1 MNLTPRQLKIVRFIR
16 DYVAEHEI
24 PPTMQE
30 IADHLGVSR
39 PTVFEHIEALEAR
52 GAIRRQRTI
61 SRGIELA
68 PELAA
73 EMRPVRLAG
82 LRLPLVGRIAAGR
95 PIEAVEETEVLDVE
109 TLFRGRVGETFALQ
123 VRGNSM
129 IDEQIR
135 DGDYVIVEKRDD
147 ASNGET
153 VVALID
159 DSEATLKKFYRD
171 LGRIRLQPANPT
183 MEPIFVEAD
192 RVSIQGVVIGVLRKY

>member
-1 MNLTPRQLKIVRFIR
+1 MNLTPRQLEIVRFIR

-52 GAIRRQRTI
+52 GAIRRRRTI

-95 PIEAVEETEVLDVE
+95 PIEAVEDTEVLDVE
-109 TLFRGRVGETFALQ
+109 TLFRGRLGETFALQ

-129 IDEQIR
+129 IDEHIR

-147 ASNGET
+147 ARNGET

-171 LGRIRLQPANPT
+171 MDRIRLQPANPT

-192 RVSIQGVVIGVLRKY
+192 RVRIQGVVIGVLRKY

>member
-52 GAIRRQRTI
+52 GAIRRQRSI
-61 SRGIELA
+61 SRGIALA

-95 PIEAVEETEVLDVE
+95 PIEAVEDTEVLDVE

-135 DGDYVIVEKRDD
+135 DGDYVIVEKRED
-147 ASNGET
+147 ARNGET

-159 DSEATLKKFYRD
+159 DTEATLKKFYRD
-171 LGRIRLQPANPT
+171 VGRIRLQPANPT
-183 MEPIFVEAD
+183 MEPIFVEAA
-192 RVSIQGVVIGVLRKY
+192 RVRIQGVVIGVLRKY

>member
-1 MNLTPRQLKIVRFIR
+1 MNLTPRQLEIVRFIR

-52 GAIRRQRTI
+52 GAIRRRRTI
-61 SRGIELA
+61 SRGIKLA

-95 PIEAVEETEVLDVE
+95 PIEAVEDTEVLDVE
-109 TLFRGRVGETFALQ
+109 TLFRGRLGETFALQ

-129 IDEQIR
+129 IDEHIR

-147 ASNGET
+147 ARNGET

-171 LGRIRLQPANPT
+171 MDRIRLQPANPT

-192 RVSIQGVVIGVLRKY
+192 RVRIQGVVIGVLRKY